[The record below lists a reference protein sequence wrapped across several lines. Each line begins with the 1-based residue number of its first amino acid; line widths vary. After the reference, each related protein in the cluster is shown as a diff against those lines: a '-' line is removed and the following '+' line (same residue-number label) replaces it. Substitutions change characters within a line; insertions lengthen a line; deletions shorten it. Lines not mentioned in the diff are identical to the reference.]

1 VLSQPITESLM
12 RELFQEPRT
21 SEIELKSH
29 VLVYSYITDCTPDGS
44 RAKIFSTMQAML
56 NIGMASGPWVSPYP
70 SSYLLYHQL
79 KETLS

>member
-1 VLSQPITESLM
+1 M